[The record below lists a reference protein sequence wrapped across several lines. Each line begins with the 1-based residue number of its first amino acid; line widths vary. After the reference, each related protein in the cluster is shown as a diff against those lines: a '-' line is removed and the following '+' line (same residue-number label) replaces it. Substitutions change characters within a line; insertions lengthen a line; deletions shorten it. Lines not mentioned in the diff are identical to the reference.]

1 MTLFHFPTAY
11 FIAGILFL
19 AMPSALWL
27 LLRQTPSRGL
37 SLWCSGGLA
46 FGLGLMLLGS
56 RGMLAEWM
64 THGLANSL
72 LFAGTALWVLA
83 LRSKLGR
90 PMPVIGLVLFNLVFW
105 FVYEVFHSWWINPTW
120 RFVWSV
126 SIVCGMLFW
135 VAGLAKEL
143 GLRRNSLSANVVALV
158 YLLLGTLLSFRGIG
172 VMLGLTEPEALNVD
186 ALSMVVITMG
196 VLTSVV
202 GNIGFLGIVME
213 RVSRKSLAIAQTQ
226 ARQEEAARLLQ
237 QITQLER
244 QRSVG
249 QIAASLG
256 HELSQPLTNL
266 HLIIDRMD
274 MAQQSHDGRSL
285 ADDLQALQRNTQKA
299 TDILH
304 RIRRFIRT
312 QDTQFEQV
320 ELGQVIADVNDLIHD
335 LSFNESVHIQVSL
348 PAEKAWVQGDA
359 VQLSQILLNV
369 LRNAIQATHGQPDR
383 RIQISVRREKTSLV
397 LEVVDNGPG
406 MTPDVLAQIAT
417 PFFSTKPDGLGVG
430 LSIAQSIAK
439 QHRGSLQIDN
449 HPDGGARVCLQ
460 LPEFVPHQAL

>member
-1 MTLFHFPTAY
+1 
-11 FIAGILFL
+11 
-19 AMPSALWL
+19 
-27 LLRQTPSRGL
+27 
-37 SLWCSGGLA
+37 
-46 FGLGLMLLGS
+46 
-56 RGMLAEWM
+56 
-64 THGLANSL
+64 
-72 LFAGTALWVLA
+72 
-83 LRSKLGR
+83 
-90 PMPVIGLVLFNLVFW
+90 
-105 FVYEVFHSWWINPTW
+105 
-120 RFVWSV
+120 
-126 SIVCGMLFW
+126 
-135 VAGLAKEL
+135 
-143 GLRRNSLSANVVALV
+143 
-158 YLLLGTLLSFRGIG
+158 
-172 VMLGLTEPEALNVD
+172 
-186 ALSMVVITMG
+186 LSMVVITMG

-274 MAQQSHDGRSL
+274 MAQKNHDGRSL

-304 RIRRFIRT
+304 RIRTFIRT

-335 LSFNESVHIQVSL
+335 LSFNESVQIQVDL
-348 PAEKAWVQGDA
+348 PKEKAWVMGDA

-369 LRNAIQATHGQPDR
+369 LRNAIQATQGQPDR
-383 RIQISVRREKTSLV
+383 RIQITVRREKTSLV

-430 LSIAQSIAK
+430 LSIAQSIAQ
-439 QHRGSLQIDN
+439 QHRGSLHIDN

-460 LPEFVPHQAL
+460 LPELVQHQAL

>member
-11 FIAGILFL
+11 FIAGVLFL

-37 SLWCSGGLA
+37 SLWCSGGLV

-56 RGMLAEWM
+56 RGVLPEWM
-64 THGLANSL
+64 THGLANGL
-72 LFAGTALWVLA
+72 LFSGAALWILA
-83 LRSKLGR
+83 LRRKLGR
-90 PMPVIGLVLFNLVFW
+90 SMPVMGLVVFNLLFWLVYELFN
-105 FVYEVFHSWWINPTW
+105 SWWINTTW
-120 RFVWSV
+120 RFLWSS
-126 SIVCGMLFW
+126 SIVAGMLFW
-135 VAGLAKEL
+135 VAGLAREL
-143 GLRRNSLSANVVALV
+143 GLRRKSFSAQVVALV
-158 YLLLGTLLSFRGIG
+158 YMALGLLLSFRAIS
-172 VMLGLTEPEALNVD
+172 VLLGWTQPGALNADV
-186 ALSMVVITMG
+186 LSMFVITMG

-213 RVSRKSLAIAQTQ
+213 RVTRKSLAIAQAQ
-226 ARQEEAARLLQ
+226 ARQEEASRLLQ
-237 QITQLER
+237 QISQLER
-244 QRSVG
+244 QRSLG

-266 HLIIDRMD
+266 HLIIDRMA
-274 MAQQSHDGRSL
+274 MAKEYQDGRSL
-285 ADDLQALQRNTQKA
+285 PDDLQALQRNTQKA

-304 RIRRFIRT
+304 RIRNFIRAK
-312 QDTQFEQV
+312 DIQFEQV

-335 LSFNESVHIQVSL
+335 LSFNESVQIQVEL
-348 PAEKAWVQGDA
+348 PKEKSWVMGDA

-369 LRNAIQATHGQPDR
+369 LRNAIQATQGQPNR
-383 RIQISVRREKTSLV
+383 RIQITIRQEKTSHV

-430 LSIAQSIAK
+430 LSIAKSIAQ

-449 HPDGGARVCLQ
+449 HPHGGARVCLQ
-460 LPEFVPHQAL
+460 LPALVQQRAL

>member
-1 MTLFHFPTAY
+1 
-11 FIAGILFL
+11 
-19 AMPSALWL
+19 MPSALWL
-27 LLRQTPSRGL
+27 LLRQTPARGL
-37 SLWCSGGLA
+37 ALWCSGGLA

-56 RGMLAEWM
+56 RGVLPEWT

-72 LFAGTALWVLA
+72 LFSGTALWVLA
-83 LRSKLGR
+83 LRRKLGR
-90 PMPVIGLVLFNLVFW
+90 SMPVIGLALFNVLFWL
-105 FVYEVFHSWWINPTW
+105 VYEVFNSWWVHPAW
-120 RFVWSV
+120 RFLWST

-135 VAGLAKEL
+135 VAGLAREL
-143 GLRRNSLSANVVALV
+143 GQRRKSFSAQVVALV
-158 YLLLGTLLSFRGIG
+158 YMALGLLLSFRAIS
-172 VMLGLTEPEALNVD
+172 VILGLTQPGALNVD
-186 ALSMVVITMG
+186 VLSMVVITMG

-202 GNIGFLGIVME
+202 GNIGFLGLVME
-213 RVSRKSLAIAQTQ
+213 RVNRQSLAAAKAQ
-226 ARQEEAARLLQ
+226 ARQEEATRLLQ

-274 MAQQSHDGRSL
+274 MAQKNHDGRSL

-304 RIRRFIRT
+304 RIRTFIRT
-312 QDTQFEQV
+312 QDIQFEQV

-335 LSFNESVHIQVSL
+335 LSFNESVQILIDL
-348 PAEKAWVQGDA
+348 PTEKAWVMGDA

-369 LRNAIQATHGQPDR
+369 LRNAIQATQGQPDR
-383 RIQISVRREKTSLV
+383 RIHITVRREKTSFV

-430 LSIAQSIAK
+430 LSIAQSIAQ
-439 QHRGSLQIDN
+439 QHRGSLHIDN

-460 LPEFVPHQAL
+460 LPELVQHQAL

>member
-1 MTLFHFPTAY
+1 VTLFHFPTAY
-11 FIAGILFL
+11 FIAGVLFL

-27 LLRQTPSRGL
+27 LLRQTPARGL
-37 SLWCSGGLA
+37 SLWSSGGLV

-56 RGMLAEWM
+56 RGELPEWM

-72 LFAGTALWVLA
+72 LFSGAALWVLA
-83 LRSKLGR
+83 LRRKLGL
-90 PMPVIGLVLFNLVFW
+90 PMPVMVLILFNLVFW
-105 FVYEVFHSWWINPTW
+105 LVYELFHSWWVNPTW
-120 RFVWSV
+120 RFLWSTC
-126 SIVCGMLFW
+126 IVCGMLFW
-135 VAGLAKEL
+135 VAGLAREL
-143 GLRRNSLSANVVALV
+143 GLRRKSFSAKVVTLV
-158 YLLLGTLLSFRGIG
+158 YMALGLVLAVRAIS
-172 VMLGLTEPEALNVD
+172 VLLGLTQPEAMHVD
-186 ALSMVVITMG
+186 VLSMVVITMG

-202 GNIGFLGIVME
+202 GNIGFLGVVLE
-213 RVSRKSLAIAQTQ
+213 RVSRKLLAIAQAQ
-226 ARQEEAARLLQ
+226 ARQEESKRLLQ

-266 HLIIDRMD
+266 HLIIDRMA
-274 MAQQSHDGRSL
+274 MAQENHDGRSL
-285 ADDLQALQRNTQKA
+285 ADDLRALQRNTQKA

-304 RIRRFIRT
+304 RIRTFIRT
-312 QDTQFEQV
+312 QDIQFEPI

-335 LSFNESVHIQVSL
+335 LSFNESVHIQVTL
-348 PAEKAWVQGDA
+348 PAEKAWVLGDA

-369 LRNAIQATHGQPDR
+369 LRNAIEATHGQPDR
-383 RIQISVRREKTSLV
+383 RIQITVRREKTSLV
-397 LEVVDNGPG
+397 LEVLDNGPG

-439 QHRGSLQIDN
+439 QHRGSLQMDN

-460 LPEFVPHQAL
+460 LPEWVQHRAL

>member
-1 MTLFHFPTAY
+1 
-11 FIAGILFL
+11 
-19 AMPSALWL
+19 MPSALWL
-27 LLRQTPSRGL
+27 LLRQTPAHGL
-37 SLWCSGGLA
+37 ALWCCGGLA

-64 THGLANSL
+64 TFGLANSL
-72 LFAGTALWVLA
+72 LFSGTALWVLA
-83 LRSKLGR
+83 LRRKLGR

-105 FVYEVFHSWWINPTW
+105 LVYEVFSTWWVNPTW
-120 RFVWSV
+120 RFLWSV

-135 VAGLAKEL
+135 VAGLAREL
-143 GLRRNSLSANVVALV
+143 GLRRKSFSAQVVALV
-158 YLLLGTLLSFRGIG
+158 YMALGMLLSFRAIS
-172 VMLGLTEPEALNVD
+172 VLLGLTQPGALNVD

-196 VLTSVV
+196 VLTSVL
-202 GNIGFLGIVME
+202 GNIGFLGLVME
-213 RVSRKSLAIAQTQ
+213 RVTRKSLAIAQAQ

-244 QRSVG
+244 QRSMG

-266 HLIIDRMD
+266 HLIIDHMA
-274 MAQQSHDGRSL
+274 MAQKSHDARSL
-285 ADDLQALQRNTQKA
+285 ANDLQALQRNTQKA

-304 RIRRFIRT
+304 RIRTFIRT
-312 QDTQFEQV
+312 QDIQFEPV

-383 RIQISVRREKTSLV
+383 RIQINVRREKTSLV

-439 QHRGSLQIDN
+439 QHRGSLQMDN
-449 HPDGGARVCLQ
+449 HPDGGARVCLR
-460 LPEFVPHQAL
+460 LPESVQHQAL

>member
-27 LLRQTPSRGL
+27 LLRQTPARGL
-37 SLWCSGGLA
+37 SWWCSGGLA

-56 RGMLAEWM
+56 RGMLPGWM
-64 THGLANSL
+64 TFGLANSL

-83 LRSKLGR
+83 LRRKLGH
-90 PMPVIGLVLFNLVFW
+90 PMPVMGLVLFNLLFW
-105 FVYEVFHSWWINPTW
+105 LVYELFSSWWVNPTW
-120 RFVWSV
+120 RFLWST

-135 VAGLAKEL
+135 VAGLAREL
-143 GLRRNSLSANVVALV
+143 GLRRKSLSAQVVALV
-158 YLLLGTLLSFRGIG
+158 YMALGVLLSFRAIS
-172 VMLGLTEPEALNVD
+172 VLLGLTQPGALNVD

-213 RVSRKSLAIAQTQ
+213 RVSRKSLATAQAQ
-226 ARQEEAARLLQ
+226 ARQEEASRLLQ

-244 QRSVG
+244 QRSLG

-266 HLIIDRMD
+266 HLIIDHMA
-274 MAQQSHDGRSL
+274 MAQESHDGRSL
-285 ADDLQALQRNTQKA
+285 ANDLQALQRNTQKA

-304 RIRRFIRT
+304 RIRTFIRT
-312 QDTQFEQV
+312 QDIQFEPV

-335 LSFNESVHIQVSL
+335 LSFNESVHIQVDM
-348 PAEKAWVQGDA
+348 PQDKAWVMGDG

-369 LRNAIQATHGQPDR
+369 LRNAIQATQGQSDR
-383 RIQISVRREKTSLV
+383 RIHITVRREKTSLV

-406 MTPDVLAQIAT
+406 MTPEVLAQIAT

-439 QHRGSLQIDN
+439 QHRGRLHMDN

-460 LPEFVPHQAL
+460 LPAWLPHQAL

>member
-1 MTLFHFPTAY
+1 VTLFHVPTAY

-37 SLWCSGGLA
+37 ALWCSGGLA
-46 FGLGLMLLGS
+46 FGLGLLLLGS
-56 RGMLAEWM
+56 RGVLPEWM

-83 LRSKLGR
+83 LRRKLGR
-90 PMPVIGLVLFNLVFW
+90 PMPVIGLGLFTLVFW
-105 FVYEVFHSWWINPTW
+105 LVYEVFHSWWVIPTL
-120 RFVWSV
+120 RFVWSA
-126 SIVCGMLFW
+126 SIVSGMLFW
-135 VAGLAKEL
+135 VAGLAREL
-143 GLRRNSLSANVVALV
+143 GLRRKSFSANVVALV
-158 YLLLGTLLSFRGIG
+158 YVALGVLLLFRAIS
-172 VMLGLTEPEALNVD
+172 VILGLTQPGALNVD

-213 RVSRKSLAIAQTQ
+213 RVTRKSLAIGQ
-226 ARQEEAARLLQ
+226 AKARHDATSRLQ
-237 QITQLER
+237 QQISQLER

-274 MAQQSHDGRSL
+274 MAQENQDGRSL

-304 RIRRFIRT
+304 RIRNFIRAK
-312 QDTQFEQV
+312 DIQFEQV

-335 LSFNESVHIQVSL
+335 LSFNESVQIQVDM
-348 PAEKAWVQGDA
+348 PAEKAWVLGDA

-369 LRNAIQATHGQPDR
+369 LRNAIQATHGQHDR
-383 RIQISVRREKTSLV
+383 RIQVTVRRKETTLV

-460 LPEFVPHQAL
+460 LPALVQHRAL

>member
-1 MTLFHFPTAY
+1 
-11 FIAGILFL
+11 
-19 AMPSALWL
+19 
-27 LLRQTPSRGL
+27 
-37 SLWCSGGLA
+37 
-46 FGLGLMLLGS
+46 
-56 RGMLAEWM
+56 
-64 THGLANSL
+64 
-72 LFAGTALWVLA
+72 LA
-83 LRSKLGR
+83 LFN
-90 PMPVIGLVLFNLVFW
+90 VLFWL
-105 FVYEVFHSWWINPTW
+105 VYEVFNSWWVHPAW
-120 RFVWSV
+120 RFLWST

-135 VAGLAKEL
+135 VAGLAREL
-143 GLRRNSLSANVVALV
+143 GQRRKSFSAQVVALV
-158 YLLLGTLLSFRGIG
+158 YMALGLLLSFRAIS
-172 VMLGLTEPEALNVD
+172 VILGLTQPGALNADV
-186 ALSMVVITMG
+186 LSMVVITMG

-202 GNIGFLGIVME
+202 GNIGFLGLVME
-213 RVSRKSLAIAQTQ
+213 RVNRQSLAAAKAQ
-226 ARQEEAARLLQ
+226 ARQEEATRLLQ

-274 MAQQSHDGRSL
+274 MAQKNHDGRSL

-304 RIRRFIRT
+304 RIRTFIRT
-312 QDTQFEQV
+312 QDIQFEQV

-335 LSFNESVHIQVSL
+335 LSFNESVQILIDL
-348 PAEKAWVQGDA
+348 PTEKAWVMGDA

-369 LRNAIQATHGQPDR
+369 LRNAIQATQGQPDR
-383 RIQISVRREKTSLV
+383 RIQITVRREKTSFV

-430 LSIAQSIAK
+430 LSIAKSIAQ
-439 QHRGSLQIDN
+439 QHRGSLHIDN

-460 LPEFVPHQAL
+460 LPELVQHQAL